1 MNKEFF
7 KNIVFLIAI
16 NLLIKPLYIFGI
28 DRTVQ
33 NRVGEQV
40 YGIYAAL
47 FSFTFLLQI
56 VNDFGIQNFNSRE
69 IAQNRHQLTRYLSGI
84 LSLKIILGTVYL
96 IVLMIAAFIF
106 RYDAHYYPMIISLG
120 FYNILLSLNIYLRSN
135 IASLGLYKLNSFF
148 SVFDRLLLL
157 FICPVLLFVEPFRTS
172 FQIEWFV
179 HAQNFTLIINIL
191 GAFVVCYRRVE
202 WFRIG
207 FNRPFLVSILRGA
220 MPYALAI
227 FLMTIYTR
235 TDMVMLERILTDGAR
250 QAGIYASAYRLL
262 DAVNVLGLLFAGLLM
277 PMFSRQ
283 IKIGESV
290 TALLRFSFQIIMV
303 AALTCAGTVWF
314 FRAEIMQMLYHEAT
328 PYSGDVLGVLMF
340 SFVAVSGTLIYST
353 LIGAAGAV
361 QRMNWTFIV
370 AFVLNIVLNIIFIP
384 HFKAL
389 GSAFSTFFTQS
400 FVLISL
406 IFLSQKLIPSTREKG
421 NLRWGLSILGFAAA
435 VFSLGFLAKQWSFSP
450 FWYINMTIAVV
461 LSVLLAWMMGF
472 LNYKK
477 IEVLLKA

>member
-7 KNIVFLIAI
+7 KNIVFLVAI

-33 NRVGEQV
+33 NRVGEEV

-47 FSFTFLLQI
+47 YSFTFLLQI
-56 VNDFGIQNFNSRE
+56 INDFGIQNFNSRE
-69 IAQNRHQLTRYLSGI
+69 IAQNRHQLSRYFSGI
-84 LSLKIILGTVYL
+84 LSLKIVLAVVYL
-96 IVLMIAAFIF
+96 VVLVLTALVFGYETQYF
-106 RYDAHYYPMIISLG
+106 PMVLSLG
-120 FYNILLSLNIYLRSN
+120 LFNILLSLSTYLRSN
-135 IASLGLYKLNSFF
+135 IASLGLYTLNSFL
-148 SVFDRLLLL
+148 SVLDRVLLL
-157 FICPVLLFVEPFRTS
+157 FICPILLFVEPFKSS

-179 HAQNFTLIINIL
+179 HAQNISMFAGIL
-191 GAFVVCYRRVE
+191 VTFALCYRRVD
-202 WFRIG
+202 WFRIR

-235 TDMVMLERILTDGAR
+235 TDMVMLERMLPDGAR

-283 IKIGESV
+283 IKLGEPV
-290 TALLRFSFQIIMV
+290 TALLRFSFQILMV
-303 AALTCAGTVWF
+303 AAVTCAATVWF
-314 FRAEIMQMLYHEAT
+314 FRTDIMLLLYHEAT

-340 SFVAVSGTLIYST
+340 SFVAVSGTYIYST
-353 LIGAAGAV
+353 VIGAAGAV
-361 QRMNWTFIV
+361 QRMNRTFIV
-370 AFVLNIVLNIIFIP
+370 ALILNIVLNIILIP
-384 HFKAL
+384 PFKAL

-400 FVLISL
+400 LVLVSL
-406 IFLSQKLIPSTREKG
+406 VLLSKKLVPNTREKSDT
-421 NLRWGLSILGFAAA
+421 RWGLTILGFAAA
-435 VFSLGFLAKQWSFSP
+435 VFMIGFLSKQYSFTP
-450 FWYINMTIAVV
+450 FWYVNMAIAVG
-461 LSVLLAWMMGF
+461 LSVFLGWMMGF

-477 IEVLLKA
+477 MEALLKV